1 MLVGENGAGKTA
13 LLEAI
18 HLLARGR
25 SFRTPH
31 AKQLIR
37 HDQSEL
43 LVRGEVVSGAMR
55 HSLARSKSS
64 TGANEAR
71 IDSHPVNRQSRYAEL
86 LPLQTLLP
94 GLQILFLTDQPS
106 VESLSIGDCSTWNQI
121 TSFQLSVFVKR

>member
-25 SFRTPH
+25 SFRTPL

-43 LVRGEVVSGAMR
+43 LVRGEVVSGAMH
-55 HSLARSKSS
+55 HSLARSKSL
-64 TGANEAR
+64 TGVNEAR
-71 IDSHPVNRQSRYAEL
+71 IDSHSVNRQSRYAEL

-94 GLQILFLTDQPS
+94 IELGS
-106 VESLSIGDCSTWNQI
+106 CS
-121 TSFQLSVFVKR
+121 